1 MKTAYITG
9 ATGFIGSTLTNL
21 LLKKGYKVVALGRR
35 SFKEI
40 KLERLPKN
48 KNLLYLKIP
57 LDEISKLPDVM
68 KNYPEFDNEKSIFF
82 HFAWGGVNGLS
93 DFNVEAQLK
102 NVFWS
107 LDSYIASVKLK
118 SKKFIFVGTMEEFFT
133 EKYLNLDYK
142 KHSFFNRH
150 VVYSL
155 AKTAAR
161 NYLKMIS
168 PEYDTD
174 LVFATNSHVMGPKDD
189 RDSFLQ
195 VSLKKLI
202 RGDKLSLTSCDQYFD
217 VISSF
222 DCARAYYLLGEM
234 GVGGKNYWI
243 GSGFPRL
250 LREYVEIMASCF
262 PNSKPLKFGEMDF
275 DDIGLEKSQFSISQI
290 ENDTGFKP
298 SMTYQDI
305 VKDLKKYLIS
315 QK

>member
-9 ATGFIGSTLTNL
+9 ATGFIGSTLSNL
-21 LLKKGYKVVALGRR
+21 LLEKEYKVVALGRR
-35 SFKEI
+35 SFREI

-57 LDEISKLPDVM
+57 MEEILKLPDVM
-68 KNYPEFDNEKSIFF
+68 KNYPEFNSEESIFF
-82 HFAWGGVNGLS
+82 HFAWGGENGLS
-93 DFNVEAQLK
+93 DLNVDAQLK
-102 NVFWS
+102 NVIWS
-107 LDSYIASVKLK
+107 LDSFMASTKLK

-133 EKYLNLDYK
+133 KKYLDLDYN
-142 KHSFFNRH
+142 KHSYFNRH

-161 NYLKMIS
+161 NYLKIIS
-168 PEYDTD
+168 HKYNTD
-174 LVFATNSHVMGPKDD
+174 LIFATNSHVMGPKDD

-202 RGDKLSLTSCDQYFD
+202 NGEKLTLTSCDQFFD
-217 VISSF
+217 VISSI

-250 LREYVEIMASCF
+250 LREYITIMASYF
-262 PNSKPLKFGEMDF
+262 PNSEKLNFGEMDF
-275 DDIGLEKSQFSISQI
+275 NDIGLEKSQFSISEI

-305 VKDLKKYLIS
+305 VEDLKKYLIS
-315 QK
+315 RK